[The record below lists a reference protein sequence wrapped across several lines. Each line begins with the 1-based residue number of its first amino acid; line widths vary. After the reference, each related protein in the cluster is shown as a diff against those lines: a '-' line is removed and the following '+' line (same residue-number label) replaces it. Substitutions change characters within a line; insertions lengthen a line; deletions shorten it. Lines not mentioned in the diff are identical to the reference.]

1 MHNRNSAPSRPA
13 PPPAVRAGDR
23 VSIVAPAGAV
33 DARLLRQGCDVLA
46 SWGLVPVVHPQVAL
60 RQAYLAGSDR
70 ARAAGLVEAFLDP
83 TTRAVVCARGGYGCA
98 RLLPLLERAL
108 RGEGQGEAEGKGE
121 GEWERGGWECGDG
134 EAELERGAEAVLGE
148 GGAANE
154 GRGDEDGGDQAK
166 GNERGESWG
175 TGGEGKGEEGEGNEG
190 GGESGEWAQRLE
202 GRAGCGGEE
211 GGSGGEEGGSG
222 GEVMWEGEDGV
233 EGRADARG
241 NVESAGAGAAGGDGG
256 CRGVNRT
263 FGSSADVARCC
274 SSADVAQGGSRRS
287 RLVTQICRKRF
298 FGFSDVTALH
308 RWGDLPGGHTHQA
321 ELAAPFISFHAP
333 MPATSFF
340 MHQSAL
346 ASRAALRAT
355 LFEPSLPLACPPL
368 QGRCLQRGWLGG
380 ASSCCRSN
388 RVQGRLLGGNL
399 SVLASLVGSKWAAG
413 RRGTCC
419 CSNSS
424 GGGGAG
430 GSDGVILMLED
441 VGEEEYRVDRML
453 HQLLPSLL
461 PSAPPPCHATTCTH
475 SHPAAHASAHVAA
488 AQSNGH
494 ADPCQ
499 GSWKGMEPGHSSMGP
514 DHHDHASSC
523 SGMGHGTQGY
533 VTALSGLVLGSF
545 SNFQGM
551 SDEARESVR
560 PIVAEQYGGDWDKWF
575 WLGQVALPYW
585 LPVLAGLPIGH
596 TSDNRVAPIGAL
608 VELDVETATLTVW
621 AWYGYDAAVAGFYSA
636 ALPIFFP
643 LLLVALAS
651 EFAWQHAAS
660 PQPPACSADVTSDCL
675 QCVPG
680 KGMQLQTSAGYTE
693 ASIPGIPMA
702 GGGSINPVSFAT
714 AMLGVS
720 VLFEV
725 AAFVTV
731 GPLAD
736 FGRGRKQLLQVGTYM
751 GGAACLLC
759 LVLAS
764 PTLWWLSA
772 LLLVVANVGYGIAT
786 VAYYSYLAVL
796 VDASPEVQ
804 QAEAAGLPVQAVV
817 EMREQVENRLSL
829 TAVACASAAS
839 IAVTLLA
846 LAATLPTSSPALKL
860 RLAVALCGAWWI
872 LLALPT
878 FAFLKARPG
887 PALPPGSPL
896 RVFSGWRH
904 LGAIL
909 AEARRYRNAFAFL
922 VCYFVYADGYTT
934 IMQIGVLFGQ
944 RELCLSTTATVLLA
958 CCVFLFALLGT
969 PLAFWLQRVSGLHNK
984 AMVCVL
990 IAGMIPLPLWGLLGY
1005 LTPDGGVGLKSAWEL
1020 YVFAGWFGVL
1030 LGPLSSYSRTLFIDM
1045 IPVGRE
1051 GAFFSLYSVSDKG
1064 SSWLGPF
1071 IVAVIVQ

>member
-1 MHNRNSAPSRPA
+1 MTGGFAPMEIDGESSRA
-13 PPPAVRAGDR
+13 
-23 VSIVAPAGAV
+23 APAGKREV
-33 DARLLRQGCDVLA
+33 
-46 SWGLVPVVHPQVAL
+46 
-60 RQAYLAGSDR
+60 
-70 ARAAGLVEAFLDP
+70 
-83 TTRAVVCARGGYGCA
+83 
-98 RLLPLLERAL
+98 
-108 RGEGQGEAEGKGE
+108 
-121 GEWERGGWECGDG
+121 
-134 EAELERGAEAVLGE
+134 
-148 GGAANE
+148 
-154 GRGDEDGGDQAK
+154 
-166 GNERGESWG
+166 
-175 TGGEGKGEEGEGNEG
+175 
-190 GGESGEWAQRLE
+190 WA
-202 GRAGCGGEE
+202 
-211 GGSGGEEGGSG
+211 
-222 GEVMWEGEDGV
+222 W
-233 EGRADARG
+233 
-241 NVESAGAGAAGGDGG
+241 
-256 CRGVNRT
+256 
-263 FGSSADVARCC
+263 
-274 SSADVAQGGSRRS
+274 
-287 RLVTQICRKRF
+287 
-298 FGFSDVTALH
+298 
-308 RWGDLPGGHTHQA
+308 
-321 ELAAPFISFHAP
+321 
-333 MPATSFF
+333 
-340 MHQSAL
+340 
-346 ASRAALRAT
+346 
-355 LFEPSLPLACPPL
+355 
-368 QGRCLQRGWLGG
+368 
-380 ASSCCRSN
+380 
-388 RVQGRLLGGNL
+388 
-399 SVLASLVGSKWAAG
+399 
-413 RRGTCC
+413 
-419 CSNSS
+419 
-424 GGGGAG
+424 
-430 GSDGVILMLED
+430 
-441 VGEEEYRVDRML
+441 
-453 HQLLPSLL
+453 
-461 PSAPPPCHATTCTH
+461 
-475 SHPAAHASAHVAA
+475 
-488 AQSNGH
+488 
-494 ADPCQ
+494 
-499 GSWKGMEPGHSSMGP
+499 
-514 DHHDHASSC
+514 
-523 SGMGHGTQGY
+523 
-533 VTALSGLVLGSF
+533 
-545 SNFQGM
+545 
-551 SDEARESVR
+551 
-560 PIVAEQYGGDWDKWF
+560 
-575 WLGQVALPYW
+575 
-585 LPVLAGLPIGH
+585 
-596 TSDNRVAPIGAL
+596 
-608 VELDVETATLTVW
+608 VW

-680 KGMQLQTSAGYTE
+680 KGTQLQTSAGYTE
-693 ASIPGIPMA
+693 APIPGIPMA

-846 LAATLPTSSPALKL
+846 LAATLPTSLPALKL

-1005 LTPDGGVGLKSAWEL
+1005 LTPDGSVGLKSAWEL

-1071 IVAVIVQ
+1071 IVAVIVQATGDLRASFFYILAVMLLPLIALVLAVDHARGITDAGRSSRSRAGDSGIAQDDQPNVVGGVVPYTAMRAH